1 MNFLKDFL
9 KKHKLALSIAI
20 ILASIPFFWLSPS
33 ELALGGDSSRL
44 YLYDPLSYLRASS
57 LYSLAPDGMGNLWA
71 NQSMLPFLLVLE
83 IFYFISNSPYIL
95 TSLLYSLNLV
105 GAFLFMYLIV
115 VEILKSH
122 TREDKLFLVQAAAI
136 LSGLF
141 YTFAPSVGENMQV
154 ALIIHNQVFLNPMI
168 FYLMLMFLQSQK
180 SKYLWLMLLT
190 TFIFSPNFS
199 LAVPALFSFY
209 PLALLFLILYVT
221 LYLKKSLP
229 WKKLGI
235 GIILFL
241 GMHAF
246 HAMPVIVNTFD
257 PGSYYNTRIFDA
269 NSIQN
274 EGLNYFN
281 AILPYAMVIR
291 SFFYTY
297 GVPHAQWAI
306 FVGPLIIILGFLI
319 SGKKQK
325 DLTLIAIFFFITTFL
340 ESANI
345 TQIGVAFYR
354 LLFYIPG
361 FSMFRNFY
369 GQWQWVQT
377 FFYSLLLGYAF
388 FLVLSKLKK
397 RVIYIMSIFIAGTF
411 IYASWTFVSGQIL
424 RQPHR
429 ATEKVSTI
437 IKIDPDYEKTL
448 SFFKNQPDDG
458 KIFDFPFTEFG
469 YQVIPGLNRGAYIG
483 PSPTSYL
490 TGRRDFSG
498 YGILKPF
505 SDLFLKLIEEKDYD
519 AIKRLLGLLNV
530 KYVFYIADPKAYQE
544 FFPSIPY
551 TLFLKVLPDSK
562 SLTDFV
568 GKIVGEKV
576 SELGNYF
583 VYYTDKNYYLPHFY
597 VPTSIIP
604 YGYKND
610 LFEENVS
617 FFVDSKEK
625 DSRIGYMKNEICA
638 KFHSPS
644 DCRQDKIKINNI
656 PTIGFKKINPTKY
669 KVVISNAKIPF
680 FLIFSDKFHKDWK
693 AFILNREPEKL
704 KVQESYFGG
713 SIQEYNHENIFLDSK
728 TFETLGMKSLPEIQ
742 HASINGYANV
752 WYITPI
758 DSEGKDNY
766 EIIIEM
772 GQQRIFYYGL
782 GISIITLVV
791 FLFWGCKILITNRK
805 NRS

>member
-1 MNFLKDFL
+1 
-9 KKHKLALSIAI
+9 
-20 ILASIPFFWLSPS
+20 
-33 ELALGGDSSRL
+33 
-44 YLYDPLSYLRASS
+44 
-57 LYSLAPDGMGNLWA
+57 
-71 NQSMLPFLLVLE
+71 
-83 IFYFISNSPYIL
+83 
-95 TSLLYSLNLV
+95 
-105 GAFLFMYLIV
+105 
-115 VEILKSH
+115 
-122 TREDKLFLVQAAAI
+122 
-136 LSGLF
+136 
-141 YTFAPSVGENMQV
+141 
-154 ALIIHNQVFLNPMI
+154 
-168 FYLMLMFLQSQK
+168 
-180 SKYLWLMLLT
+180 
-190 TFIFSPNFS
+190 
-199 LAVPALFSFY
+199 
-209 PLALLFLILYVT
+209 
-221 LYLKKSLP
+221 
-229 WKKLGI
+229 
-235 GIILFL
+235 
-241 GMHAF
+241 
-246 HAMPVIVNTFD
+246 
-257 PGSYYNTRIFDA
+257 
-269 NSIQN
+269 
-274 EGLNYFN
+274 
-281 AILPYAMVIR
+281 
-291 SFFYTY
+291 
-297 GVPHAQWAI
+297 
-306 FVGPLIIILGFLI
+306 
-319 SGKKQK
+319 
-325 DLTLIAIFFFITTFL
+325 
-340 ESANI
+340 
-345 TQIGVAFYR
+345 
-354 LLFYIPG
+354 
-361 FSMFRNFY
+361 
-369 GQWQWVQT
+369 
-377 FFYSLLLGYAF
+377 
-388 FLVLSKLKK
+388 
-397 RVIYIMSIFIAGTF
+397 MSIFIAGTF

-429 ATEKVSTI
+429 ATENVSTI
-437 IKIDPDYEKTL
+437 IEIDPDYEKTL

-458 KIFDFPFTEFG
+458 KIFDFPFTEFS
-469 YQVIPGLNRGAYIG
+469 YQVLPGLNRGAYIG

-568 GKIVGEKV
+568 GKIIGVKV
-576 SELGNYF
+576 LELGNYF
-583 VYYTDKNYYLPHFY
+583 VYYTDKNYYIPHFY

-625 DSRIGYMKNEICA
+625 DSRIGYMRNEICA
-638 KFHSPS
+638 KFYSPS

-693 AFILNREPEKL
+693 AFILNRESEKL

-791 FLFWGCKILITNRK
+791 YLFWGCKILITNRK